1 MITNLFEKNIIK
13 VLSFFLISPGSRY
26 KRIEIKEKTQMNN
39 IPLDIALRKLKSL
52 KFIEE
57 NKNLYLLNF
66 KVEENKEIFE
76 LISEE
81 YKSLNLPYKIFNILV
96 EISDKLSRIQ
106 ELKSVILFGSYAK
119 LIHTEKSD
127 IDLAII
133 LENKLKNEQK
143 TEKRI
148 EQEIAKISKNYQKQI
163 ELHFYKQRDIKHN
176 KSDPII
182 KDILRNSKKIF

>member
-163 ELHFYKQRDIKHN
+163 ELHFYKQRDIEHN